1 MKRTLLAA
9 SVAAISL
16 TFAGAPGATTQAA
29 TTQAATTPGAAAS
42 APKDPIV
49 AKVNGKPIHLSD
61 VAKAAQSLPPQ
72 LQQAPPQEIYPVLL
86 NRLIDERAL
95 LVEAKKT
102 DRAKQP
108 KVAEAMKDAAN
119 QALEGAYL
127 RQQVKPQINEAAAQA
142 YYKKHYTDKKQPEEV
157 KARQIL
163 VKTKAEADKI
173 IDQLNKGAKFSELAQ
188 KDSIDPGA
196 KNGGELGWFTK
207 DEMVKPF
214 ADAAFALKVGQYTK
228 TPVQSQFGWHIIKSQ
243 GKREKPVPS
252 YDDVKEA
259 IHQKVANAAI
269 ANALDKARKSVK
281 VKIYNADGSP
291 VKPGGEAGLGAAGS
305 GAAPGGAAGAAPSK
319 P

>member
-1 MKRTLLAA
+1 MKRTPLAA

-16 TFAGAPGATTQAA
+16 ML
-29 TTQAATTPGAAAS
+29 AAAP
-42 APKDPIV
+42 AAHAADKAPPKDPVV
-49 AKVNGKPIHLSD
+49 ATVNGKPIHLSD

-102 DRAKQP
+102 DLAQKPDVKQ
-108 KVAEAMKDAAN
+108 AMQDAAN

-127 RQQVKPQINEAAAQA
+127 RQQVKPEINEDAAKA
-142 YYKKHYTDKKQPEEV
+142 YYQKHYAEKKQPEEV

-163 VKTKAEADKI
+163 VKTQAEAEKI
-173 IDQLNKGAKFSELAQ
+173 IDQLNKGAKFDELAQ

-214 ADAAFALKVGQYTK
+214 ADAAFSLPVGQYTK
-228 TPVQSQFGWHIIKSQ
+228 TPVQSQFGWHVIEVE
-243 GKREKPVPS
+243 GKRMKPVPA
-252 YDDVKEA
+252 YDDVKEE
-259 IHQKVANAAI
+259 IHQKI
-269 ANALDKARKSVK
+269 ANKAITNALEKARKGVA

-291 VKPGGEAGLGAAGS
+291 VKSGGNAGLGAA
-305 GAAPGGAAGAAPSK
+305 PAGAAAPAPSDQ
-319 P
+319 

>member
-1 MKRTLLAA
+1 MKRTLLTA
-9 SVAAISL
+9 SVAANFLIITAAS
-16 TFAGAPGATTQAA
+16 AA
-29 TTQAATTPGAAAS
+29 TSPAPNS
-42 APKDPIV
+42 PAPKDPVV
-49 AKVNGKPIHLSD
+49 ATVNGKSIHLSA

-86 NRLIDERAL
+86 NRLIDEHAL
-95 LVEAKKT
+95 LIEAKKG
-102 DRAKQP
+102 DLAKQP
-108 KVAEAMKDAAN
+108 DVARAMKDAAD

-127 RQQVKPQINEAAAQA
+127 RQEVKPQINEAAAQA
-142 YYKKHYTDKKQPEEV
+142 YYQKHYTSKPQPEEV

-173 IDQLNKGAKFSELAQ
+173 IAQLNKGAKFSQLAE

-214 ADAAFALKVGQYTK
+214 ADAAFALKKGEYTK
-228 TPVQSQFGWHIIKSQ
+228 TPVQSQFGWHIIEQ
-243 GKREKPVPS
+243 QDKREKPVPA
-252 YDDVKEA
+252 YNDVKDA
-259 IHQKVANAAI
+259 IHQKVANQAI
-269 ANALDKARKSVK
+269 TNALTKARDAVK

-291 VKPGGEAGLGAAGS
+291 VAAGGTAGLGAAPS
-305 GAAPGGAAGAAPSK
+305 PGAPATAPSK

>member
-1 MKRTLLAA
+1 MKRTKLAA

-16 TFAGAPGATTQAA
+16 MLAAPVVHAA
-29 TTQAATTPGAAAS
+29 DKAS
-42 APKDPIV
+42 PPKDPVV
-49 AKVNGKPIHLSD
+49 ATVNGKPIHLSD

-102 DRAKQP
+102 DLAQQPDVKQ
-108 KVAEAMKDAAN
+108 AMQDAAN

-127 RQQVKPQINEAAAQA
+127 RQQVKPEINEDAAKA
-142 YYKKHYTDKKQPEEV
+142 YYQKHYADKRQPEEV

-173 IDQLNKGAKFSELAQ
+173 IDQLNNGAKFDQLAE

-214 ADAAFALKVGQYTK
+214 ADAAFSLPVGQYTK
-228 TPVQSQFGWHIIKSQ
+228 TPVQSQFGWHIIEVE
-243 GKREKPVPS
+243 GKRTKPVPA
-252 YDDVKEA
+252 YDDVKEE
-259 IHQKVANAAI
+259 IHQKIANAAI
-269 ANALDKARKSVK
+269 TNALEKARKGVT
-281 VKIYNADGSP
+281 VKIYNADGTP
-291 VKPGGEAGLGAAGS
+291 VKPGGAAGLGT
-305 GAAPGGAAGAAPSK
+305 APGEGSAPSNQ
-319 P
+319 

>member
-1 MKRTLLAA
+1 MRLDMKRTMLTA

-16 TFAGAPGATTQAA
+16 MVTAA
-29 TTQAATTPGAAAS
+29 SAATTP
-42 APKDPIV
+42 APKNIPAPKNPVV
-49 AKVNGKPIHLSD
+49 ATVNGKPIHLAA

-95 LVEAKKT
+95 LIEAKKT
-102 DRAKQP
+102 DLAKQP
-108 KVAEAMKDAAN
+108 AVAEAMKDAAN

-142 YYKKHYTDKKQPEEV
+142 YYQKHYAKKKQPEQV

-163 VKTKAEADKI
+163 VKTKAEAEKLI
-173 IDQLNKGAKFSELAQ
+173 GELNKGAKFSDLAE

-228 TPVQSQFGWHIIKSQ
+228 TPVQSQFGWHIIKLQ
-243 GKREKPVPS
+243 GKREKPVPA
-252 YDDVKEA
+252 YDDVKDA
-259 IHQKVANAAI
+259 IHQKVANQAI
-269 ANALDKARKSVK
+269 TGALTRARSAVK

-291 VKPGGEAGLGAAGS
+291 VVTGGTAGLGAS
-305 GAAPGGAAGAAPSK
+305 PAPGAPASAPAK